1 MYHTTKQQEIEA
13 YEAMIKIEKKIAD
26 HNAKILEEI
35 AEKYG
40 DSVQNDL
47 DDVLDYCTLDGE
59 INIVNEAYGEDINEK
74 YGIFKQVIVNQW
86 ATGTEGDSFA
96 GRIYGKIDN
105 NLYLEIPFEC

>member
-1 MYHTTKQQEIEA
+1 MSHITKEQEIEA
-13 YEAMIKIEKKIAD
+13 YEAMVKIEKEIAD

-40 DSVQNDL
+40 DTVQNDL
-47 DDVLDYCTLDGE
+47 NDLLDYCTLDGE
-59 INIVNEAYGEDINEK
+59 INIVKEAYGDDQNEEC
-74 YGIFKQVIVNQW
+74 GIFKQVIVDQW

-96 GRIYGKIDN
+96 GRIYGKIDD